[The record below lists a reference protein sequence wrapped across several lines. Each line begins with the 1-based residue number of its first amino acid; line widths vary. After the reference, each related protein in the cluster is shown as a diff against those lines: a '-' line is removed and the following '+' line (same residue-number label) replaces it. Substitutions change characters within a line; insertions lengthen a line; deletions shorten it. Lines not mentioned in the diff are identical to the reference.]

1 MRFLTPARDLE
12 VKKIPLQIDVA
23 ERERVLLDNESHDE
37 HADGSHQDAV
47 EHKQRPVFFRNVGNT
62 EKSAHVLNLGSHQ
75 EEGRRKNGDV
85 MCIKGAAG
93 EQAGCNESL
102 CVQFA

>member
-1 MRFLTPARDLE
+1 MEAT
-12 VKKIPLQIDVA
+12 
-23 ERERVLLDNESHDE
+23 
-37 HADGSHQDAV
+37 DAV

-62 EKSAHVLNLGSHQ
+62 EKSAHVTNLGSHQ

-93 EQAGCNESL
+93 DQAGCNTDPGPAGEPSGAQNGNGPDREDQR
-102 CVQFA
+102 CS